1 MIPLLLKFLMLMK
14 LMMLCI
20 CLPPLI
26 IQFTHQT
33 ITSTDASCLPPLII
47 QFTHQTITSTDASCL
62 PPLIIQFT
70 HQTIT
75 STDAS
80 CLPPL
85 IIQFT
90 HQTITS
96 TDASCLPPLIIQFL
110 QRMLH
115 VKVTILI
122 MIQLQLL
129 FRSVNSELG
138 IICTDKICLFYR
150 PPSSSL
156 DTLLHSLI
164 SLRPSYSHFLLIIS
178 DFNVNI
184 YTPSHHLFTHL
195 SNIMHSFSLLL
206 VVPSYTHVVPNSL

>member
-1 MIPLLLKFLMLMK
+1 MRGNNQTKECVDGVRRVWGTMKVTISTSLYSVITKPSNIENKSKLSNVEIKSMNIMNSDGGLQGGGHAPESVLKCLDSEWEAIKMHTGWKLEPCFKPLIMHLLLMIPLLLKFLMLMK

-20 CLPPLI
+20 
-26 IQFTHQT
+26 
-33 ITSTDASCLPPLII
+33 
-47 QFTHQTITSTDASCL
+47 
-62 PPLIIQFT
+62 
-70 HQTIT
+70 
-75 STDAS
+75 

-129 FRSVNSELG
+129 FWKCKL
-138 IICTDKICLFYR
+138 
-150 PPSSSL
+150 
-156 DTLLHSLI
+156 
-164 SLRPSYSHFLLIIS
+164 
-178 DFNVNI
+178 
-184 YTPSHHLFTHL
+184 
-195 SNIMHSFSLLL
+195 
-206 VVPSYTHVVPNSL
+206 